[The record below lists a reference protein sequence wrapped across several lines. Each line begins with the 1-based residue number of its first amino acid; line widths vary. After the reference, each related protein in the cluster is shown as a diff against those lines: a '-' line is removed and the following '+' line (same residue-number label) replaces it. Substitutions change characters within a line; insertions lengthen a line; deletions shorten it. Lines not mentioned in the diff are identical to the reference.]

1 MEQQDF
7 IKNLLDEH
15 ISEYIESYAF
25 EEDVKEVIHKKVE
38 SKLSSKINSYI
49 ENKIDEAIDQVLKGE
64 INTDDGW
71 GKREHFNSF
80 EDMFKQRFN
89 KKLNE
94 DWEIRN
100 IISKTVKERLD
111 ELFKKKAKEVSTK
124 IQDMVL
130 EEMLK
135 GDVK

>member
-49 ENKIDEAIDQVLKGE
+49 ENKIEKQLKALEIIKKKPQYQLYLMQVGDIKTYDEYEDEISKWVFDYADKKYTQEEFELLKEVLK
-64 INTDDGW
+64 
-71 GKREHFNSF
+71 
-80 EDMFKQRFN
+80 
-89 KKLNE
+89 
-94 DWEIRN
+94 
-100 IISKTVKERLD
+100 
-111 ELFKKKAKEVSTK
+111 
-124 IQDMVL
+124 
-130 EEMLK
+130 
-135 GDVK
+135 